1 MFMIMETPASKVI
14 DAFGGTTAV
23 ARLVEAPVSTV
34 HSWRKNGIPNSRLHH
49 LRLAS
54 RAKRIKVDIDALLS
68 SAPAAASE
76 QAAA

>member
-1 MFMIMETPASKVI
+1 MLRAMETPASRVI

-34 HSWRKNGIPNSRLHH
+34 HSWRKNGIPSSRLHH

-54 RAKRIKVDIDALLS
+54 RAKRLKVDIDALL
-68 SAPAAASE
+68 ACTAAATSE
-76 QAAA
+76 QVAA